1 MVCKTIAACGL
12 TCGVLY
18 FRGFIAGVLRA
29 SLSLFVY
36 AVPNSFI
43 APSFLSSFLHHFSW
57 LLRNVLRCSLPP
69 ASLNKRFLQ
78 IILSSEKSP
87 LEPTHSLP
95 FPSSSLL
102 TAPHSRGYNIG
113 QKLIDEFLAKSGVAN
128 CGNFREVAEAV
139 AKVGFKMFLGVVVE
153 VTSWNAEGTAFSL
166 QVYENP
172 LADYVEL
179 PPQYSGLVY
188 SNLLCGVIR
197 GALEMIKY
205 RVECRFV
212 KDGLKGEEVYEI
224 RVELKQMV
232 EESFGEEYNEGG

>member
-1 MVCKTIAACGL
+1 M
-12 TCGVLY
+12 Y
-18 FRGFIAGVLRA
+18 P
-29 SLSLFVY
+29 S
-36 AVPNSFI
+36 SF
-43 APSFLSSFLHHFSW
+43 PSFDQSWRQGSAKDFLSIVPFAQSTLNSPCSYFGLSSTF
-57 LLRNVLRCSLPP
+57 
-69 ASLNKRFLQ
+69 K
-78 IILSSEKSP
+78 
-87 LEPTHSLP
+87 
-95 FPSSSLL
+95 
-102 TAPHSRGYNIG
+102 SRGYNIG
-113 QKLIDEFLAKSGVAN
+113 QKLIDEFLAKSGVGN
-128 CGNFREVAEAV
+128 CGNIREVAEAV

-153 VTSWNAEGTAFSL
+153 VTNWNNEGTAFSL

-212 KDGLKGEEVYEI
+212 KDGLKGEEVNEI

>member
-1 MVCKTIAACGL
+1 MFLCVHAI
-12 TCGVLY
+12 VD
-18 FRGFIAGVLRA
+18 
-29 SLSLFVY
+29 
-36 AVPNSFI
+36 
-43 APSFLSSFLHHFSW
+43 APFPPQAFLLLHLC
-57 LLRNVLRCSLPP
+57 LLLEPCTEFQP
-69 ASLNKRFLQ
+69 ASF
-78 IILSSEKSP
+78 SSAEWIHYNPS
-87 LEPTHSLP
+87 THFIH
-95 FPSSSLL
+95 FPQFNIF
-102 TAPHSRGYNIG
+102 PHSNQRGYNIG

-212 KDGLKGEEVYEI
+212 KDGLKGEEVNEI